1 MAIPVR
7 IGLFIP
13 CYIDQ
18 FYPHVGLAT
27 VELLETCGCELE
39 FPAAQTCCGQPMANT
54 GCTGEAR
61 PLAERFL
68 EIFAP
73 YDAVVAP
80 SGSCVAMVRHHYDE
94 YLDGRPGF
102 EELKH
107 KTWELTEFLHD
118 VLATFRSEA
127 PHLLA
132 ALRRSLEAGDVD
144 ELRRAAHTLKS
155 NGAALGAGAFAT
167 LCGELEEQVKRGRLD
182 GANDLTGRIESGYV
196 ELDLALAA
204 LVTGEKA

>member
-1 MAIPVR
+1 MLEDREACFAAGMDDYVAKPIRQEALAGALRKAHR
-7 IGLFIP
+7 IQEADPDRAVDGI
-13 CYIDQ
+13 
-18 FYPHVGLAT
+18 A
-27 VELLETCGCELE
+27 ELDASALDSL
-39 FPAAQTCCGQPMANT
+39 
-54 GCTGEAR
+54 R
-61 PLAERFL
+61 
-68 EIFAP
+68 EIGG
-73 YDAVVAP
+73 D
-80 SGSCVAMVRHHYDE
+80 
-94 YLDGRPGF
+94 
-102 EELKH
+102 
-107 KTWELTEFLHD
+107 EFLHD